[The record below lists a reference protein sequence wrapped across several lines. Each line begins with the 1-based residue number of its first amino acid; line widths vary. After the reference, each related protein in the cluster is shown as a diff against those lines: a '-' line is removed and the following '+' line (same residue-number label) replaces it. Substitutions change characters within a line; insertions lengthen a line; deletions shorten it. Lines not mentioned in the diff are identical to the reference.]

1 MSRIQLDRLKNDL
14 LELTNYMEKVKKKNN
29 KDLLSKL
36 KRKRDFLESRL
47 EQVQQERT
55 RGTSV
60 PHTNQMPSYT
70 MINNETG
77 EEKEMILSLAEREEI
92 LATGEWT
99 QKLSTAKFISQHGM
113 TINKAG
119 DGWKDVLGKI
129 SKNSPRNKM
138 NT

>member
-1 MSRIQLDRLKNDL
+1 
-14 LELTNYMEKVKKKNN
+14 
-29 KDLLSKL
+29 
-36 KRKRDFLESRL
+36 
-47 EQVQQERT
+47 
-55 RGTSV
+55 
-60 PHTNQMPSYT
+60 MPSYT

>member
-1 MSRIQLDRLKNDL
+1 
-14 LELTNYMEKVKKKNN
+14 
-29 KDLLSKL
+29 
-36 KRKRDFLESRL
+36 
-47 EQVQQERT
+47 
-55 RGTSV
+55 
-60 PHTNQMPSYT
+60 MPSYT
-70 MINNETG
+70 MIHNETG

-99 QKLSTAKFISQHGM
+99 QKLTTAKFISQHGM
-113 TINKAG
+113 TVNKAG